1 VSTDAAPL
9 TIHRLTWRETRYPLE
24 MESAFAAEDGRLQSI
39 TPMLIRSMQAC
50 SHETYYDA
58 PYYEELMYAGD
69 TRLEMLL
76 TYIMSR
82 DDRLPRKAIRLF
94 DSSRLSSGMTQSRYP
109 SLETQVI
116 APFSLWWVAML
127 HDYAYWR
134 NDPDFVRH
142 YLPGMRATLAG
153 FQRYMGADGLLYAP
167 EGWNFMD
174 WVPQWSHRDGVPPQ
188 ALDGRSGLLNWHLVY
203 IFTLAADL
211 EKQLGE
217 PELAQLWQRRA
228 RELAERATA
237 VFWDEERGMLAEDD
251 ARQIFTEHTQALALL
266 SGQLDEPHKE
276 RVAAGLLLAPDLIR
290 ATIYF
295 SHYLFEAYR
304 LLGRGDVFLSRLS
317 QWTILPE
324 CGLKTTI
331 EQPEPTR
338 SDCHAWSAHP
348 LYHYFA
354 TTLGI
359 RPGSPGFRTV
369 EIWPQLGEMAWA
381 NGRLVHT
388 RGEISVNFA
397 MDGAKLHADIC
408 LPEGVTGHLHVGGQ
422 TYPLTGGSNNFG

>member
-1 VSTDAAPL
+1 VSTDDAPL
-9 TIHRLTWRETRYPLE
+9 TIHRLTWRETRYPLK
-24 MESAFAAEDGRLQSI
+24 MESAFAAEDGRLQAI

-109 SLETQVI
+109 SWETQVI

-134 NDPDFVRH
+134 DDPDFVRQ
-142 YLPGMRATLAG
+142 YLPGMRTTLAG
-153 FQRYMGADGLLYAP
+153 FQRYMGADGLLHAP

-174 WVPQWSHRDGVPPQ
+174 WVPQWDNRDGVPPQ

-203 IFTLAADL
+203 TLTLAADL

-228 RELAERATA
+228 RELAKRATA
-237 VFWDEERGMLAEDD
+237 VFWDEERGLLAEDD
-251 ARQIFTEHTQALALL
+251 DHTIFTEHSQALALL
-266 SGQLDEPHKE
+266 SGQLDETHRE
-276 RVAAGLLLAPDLIR
+276 RVADGLVQAPDLIR

-295 SHYLFEAYR
+295 SHYLFEAYC
-304 LLGRGDVFLSRLS
+304 LLGRGDVFLTRLS
-317 QWTILPE
+317 QWTVLPE

-369 EIWPQLGEMAWA
+369 EIRPQLGEMAWA
-381 NGRLVHT
+381 NGRLVHPC
-388 RGEISVNFA
+388 GEISVNFVV
-397 MDGAKLHADIC
+397 DGTEMHADIC
-408 LPEGVTGHLHVGGQ
+408 LPDSINGRLHVGEQ
-422 TYPLTGGSNNFG
+422 TYPLTGGSNSFD